1 MSSEGLK
8 AKLNNLK
15 AQRKEG
21 KLSLREFY
29 KELVTLAITLSN
41 ELLDEDIKEEDI
53 KKQVPLVLAFLEDQ
67 ISKMEGRGH

>member
-8 AKLNNLK
+8 AKLNTLK

-41 ELLDEDIKEEDI
+41 ELLDEDIK
-53 KKQVPLVLAFLEDQ
+53 KQVPLAFLEDQ